1 MISVIYA
8 LVLWS
13 IDGSYFKDKRNRA
26 AGHRGH
32 EGYRATE
39 DRASVSHIVVSCEC
53 AATHKNTL
61 IEHARK
67 SRVRHNV
74 KSVGNRHNSLKIQR
88 NCVKYSS
95 INL

>member
-39 DRASVSHIVVSCEC
+39 DRASVSHIVAGRCKTR
-53 AATHKNTL
+53 A
-61 IEHARK
+61 
-67 SRVRHNV
+67 V
-74 KSVGNRHNSLKIQR
+74 KRLWR
-88 NCVKYSS
+88 P
-95 INL
+95 